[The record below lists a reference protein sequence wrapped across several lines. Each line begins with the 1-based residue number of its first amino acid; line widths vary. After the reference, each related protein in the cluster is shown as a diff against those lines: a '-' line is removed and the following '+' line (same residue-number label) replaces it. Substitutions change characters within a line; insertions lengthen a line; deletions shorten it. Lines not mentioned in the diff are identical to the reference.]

1 MKYLGSKRK
10 IANEIIPIMTKDLKD
25 GGYFVDAFCGGCNL
39 IDKVPNNF
47 NKIANDNNVYL
58 IEMFKG
64 LQNGVD
70 FPEYI
75 PRDYYVDVRNAYN
88 NRDDSKYNK
97 GLIGWV
103 GFVASNNGRF
113 FDGGYSGHEV
123 VNKGN
128 KIRDYIKGTI
138 KTFKKQFPLLKDIDF
153 RSGSYDEID
162 LPKPNETV
170 IYCDIPYKGVKQYTT
185 SRHFDYEKFYNWCR
199 QKAKEGYKIFISEYE
214 MPNDFKCIWAKEVN
228 CAVHREKTIARVEK
242 LFTLSKNTL

>member
-25 GGYFVDAFCGGCNL
+25 GGYFVDAFCSGCNL

-113 FDGGYSGHEV
+113 FDGGYSGH
-123 VNKGN
+123 
-128 KIRDYIKGTI
+128 
-138 KTFKKQFPLLKDIDF
+138 
-153 RSGSYDEID
+153 
-162 LPKPNETV
+162 
-170 IYCDIPYKGVKQYTT
+170 
-185 SRHFDYEKFYNWCR
+185 
-199 QKAKEGYKIFISEYE
+199 
-214 MPNDFKCIWAKEVN
+214 
-228 CAVHREKTIARVEK
+228 
-242 LFTLSKNTL
+242 